1 MELTNKT
8 ERLLEE
14 EDFLLLG
21 MASILF
27 QQCTDNK
34 YLDKQ
39 RNVQNFFLWK
49 KRKSSPETVFSNTLM
64 MQCARLPDL
73 HFSFSIFKKER

>member
-39 RNVQNFFLWK
+39 RNVKTLSCERKENLLRKRFFLI
-49 KRKSSPETVFSNTLM
+49 R
-64 MQCARLPDL
+64 
-73 HFSFSIFKKER
+73 